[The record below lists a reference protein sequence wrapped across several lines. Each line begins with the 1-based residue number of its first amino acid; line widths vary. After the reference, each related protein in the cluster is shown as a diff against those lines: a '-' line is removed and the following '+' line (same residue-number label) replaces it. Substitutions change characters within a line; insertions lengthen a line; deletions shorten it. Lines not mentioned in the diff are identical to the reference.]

1 MFEVSIRV
9 EEVFPDRAASEDDL
23 VALLRPMKRD
33 DVLLQCAYA
42 NSVISGFGLTDDDA
56 RQATAIKALCAPSD
70 IVRIQTLSR
79 RSGRRVPNIFFRGQL
94 LEMMRRAAQA
104 CDPAPGS
111 GAGFDDP
118 EARSRFL
125 AAALIAGD
133 LWSQRVYA
141 DRLSATLPPD
151 EARRRAMGAFRKAV
165 DEGNSPSNLGICL
178 GRGRALFGE
187 HMRRQLPEFDAWF
200 LAETG
205 LSYAQY
211 ADAAAALATYT
222 IAGRNDGCVFN
233 PKTVGSTTQFEA
245 QIDAFLRLESQTAA
259 ELDRALSES
268 FTTNGYRA
276 IRDRPILRMSG
287 GRAVILDPSM
297 FYEKIAV
304 GPLFC
309 VVRHAANLKRGDV
322 NRVFGAFGDAF
333 ERYADEAL
341 RRMHPTGRGLVERIK
356 FGAKGH
362 TANGE
367 EFEVDALMVE
377 PIGGSLAAIIVEAKA
392 AFLPEYAI
400 LDDPAIFLEELR
412 RRYGQDPDGKERDK
426 GVAQLARIIRAI
438 LDRVWRG
445 EDRELDSANAII
457 PVLLTHDTRM
467 DSPVVG
473 WQLNEDLV
481 KMIGEIPFG
490 WRVAPL
496 IVLTIEDLENLE
508 SSVGRFTLAELFRD
522 YHYVS
527 PDRMISFQRFLVGS
541 KYAALIKPS
550 SKVRAE
556 AEAQM
561 DAVSKSLFPK
571 PAAPDAA

>member
-1 MFEVSIRV
+1 MRH
-9 EEVFPDRAASEDDL
+9 AAH
-23 VALLRPMKRD
+23 
-33 DVLLQCAYA
+33 
-42 NSVISGFGLTDDDA
+42 
-56 RQATAIKALCAPSD
+56 
-70 IVRIQTLSR
+70 
-79 RSGRRVPNIFFRGQL
+79 
-94 LEMMRRAAQA
+94 A

-111 GAGFDDP
+111 GAGFNDP
-118 EARSRFL
+118 EARSDFL

-133 LWSQRVYA
+133 LWNRRVYG
-141 DRLSATLPPD
+141 DRLSGERPLD
-151 EARRRAMGAFRKAV
+151 EARRRAIGAFRKAV

-187 HMRRQLPEFDAWF
+187 YLPRQLAEFDAWF
-200 LAETG
+200 LAATG

-211 ADAAAALATYT
+211 AVAAAALATYT

-233 PKTVGSTTQFEA
+233 PKTVSSTTQFAKE
-245 QIDAFLRLESQTAA
+245 IDAFLRLESQSAA
-259 ELDRALSES
+259 ELDRSLAKT
-268 FTTNGYRA
+268 FKAQGYRA
-276 IRDRPILRMSG
+276 IRDRPVLRLED
-287 GRAVILDPSM
+287 GRAVILDAQM

-304 GPLFC
+304 GPLF
-309 VVRHAANLKRGDV
+309 HANSHAEKLKSGSV
-322 NRVFGAFGDAF
+322 NRLFGAFGDAF
-333 ERYADEAL
+333 ERYADDAL
-341 RRMHPTGRGLVERIK
+341 KRMHPTGRGLVERVQ
-356 FGAKGH
+356 FGAKGR
-362 TANGE
+362 TAKGE
-367 EFEVDALMVE
+367 EFEVDTLMVE
-377 PIGGSLAAIIVEAKA
+377 PIGETLAVIVVEAKA
-392 AFLPEYAI
+392 VILPEYAI
-400 LDDPAIFLEELR
+400 LDDPAIFLKVLR
-412 RRYGQDPDGKERDK
+412 SRYGKDPDGKERDK

-496 IVLTIEDLENLE
+496 IVLTVEDLENLE
-508 SSVGRFTLAELFRD
+508 SSVGPFTFAELLRD
-522 YHYVS
+522 YHDAS
-527 PDRMISFQRFLVGS
+527 PDRMISFQQYLVGS

-561 DAVSKSLFPK
+561 DAVSQSLFPK